1 MQKHQKTTKEE
12 LLKENKLL
20 RAKIAKL
27 ERSKNKNLPKKNTQ
41 IDKNELWNSFMNS
54 AHQGFAIVDSNLDF
68 IEVNKAALTIFGL
81 KREDFIGKNI
91 TEVSPD
97 VKKSGRYDK
106 YVEVIKSG
114 KSFTIEDLV
123 THPKLGNVY
132 LNLKAFPIGRC
143 CGIIITDI
151 TEPKKSESRLKSAQ
165 ELGKIGTW
173 NLDIVNDVLEWTE
186 ESYKIFGVK
195 QGTPMNLE
203 RFLNTVHPDDKD
215 YVAEKWTAG
224 LNGEEYDIEHRLLIN
239 GKVKWVREKA
249 DVTFDE
255 NGSAI
260 KAVGITQDI
269 TEKKK
274 AEIELR
280 EHENQ
285 LGFIYDSA
293 ADILYYLKAE
303 GGSQYRFLSVNN
315 AFLKATGLLS
325 DEIVGKPLN
334 EVIPESSLG
343 LVRSNYEKAIREK
356 KIVTWEE
363 TSQYPSGLKTGIVS
377 IAPIFDEKG
386 NCTNLVGSVHDI
398 TERKLADEK
407 VREKDIQFRKLS
419 SNVPDLIFQFTRRPD
434 GTYCVPI
441 ASEGIKNIFGC
452 SPEDVVEDFAPIGR
466 VIYPEDAERV
476 ISDIEYSAKH
486 LTYFTCEFRVQIP
499 GKDIQWIYSRSSPE
513 KLEDGS
519 ITWYGFNADITLLKQ
534 AEEELI
540 KAKEKAEESDRLKS
554 AFLAN
559 MSHEIRTPMNG
570 ILGFLELLKEQ
581 DLTETKKEN
590 YINIVNKGGV
600 RLLNTINDII
610 EVSKIESNNIEID
623 KERISIKSLLKYYY
637 EFFLL
642 ETKSKGLDFKL
653 IKEPKIKNV
662 IIYSDKNKLHSILT
676 NLIKNAIKF
685 TKTGKIELGCE
696 MNKNAL
702 KFFVSDTGM
711 GIKKERLKAVFDRFV
726 QADINITKGYEGSGL
741 GLSICKS
748 YVELL
753 GGKIWVES
761 EENKGS
767 TFFFTIPID
776 NGRDKNEQGGI
787 ISEEIS
793 IDETKLKSD
802 KKLKILIAE
811 DDQVSSMYLK
821 TLLETIYGEV
831 LQAHTGDETVYLCYN
846 NPDIDIIL
854 MDIKMPDISGY
865 DATRKIRKFNKNVHI
880 IAQTAF
886 AFSEDEIKAK
896 QAGCDAY
903 LTKPIKKEVLYD
915 FIEKHLETK

>member
-865 DATRKIRKFNKNVHI
+865 DATREIRKFNKNVHI

>member
-1 MQKHQKTTKEE
+1 M
-12 LLKENKLL
+12 
-20 RAKIAKL
+20 
-27 ERSKNKNLPKKNTQ
+27 KK
-41 IDKNELWNSFMNS
+41 
-54 AHQGFAIVDSNLDF
+54 
-68 IEVNKAALTIFGL
+68 
-81 KREDFIGKNI
+81 
-91 TEVSPD
+91 
-97 VKKSGRYDK
+97 
-106 YVEVIKSG
+106 
-114 KSFTIEDLV
+114 
-123 THPKLGNVY
+123 
-132 LNLKAFPIGRC
+132 
-143 CGIIITDI
+143 
-151 TEPKKSESRLKSAQ
+151 RL
-165 ELGKIGTW
+165 
-173 NLDIVNDVLEWTE
+173 
-186 ESYKIFGVK
+186 
-195 QGTPMNLE
+195 
-203 RFLNTVHPDDKD
+203 
-215 YVAEKWTAG
+215 
-224 LNGEEYDIEHRLLIN
+224 
-239 GKVKWVREKA
+239 
-249 DVTFDE
+249 
-255 NGSAI
+255 
-260 KAVGITQDI
+260 
-269 TEKKK
+269 
-274 AEIELR
+274 
-280 EHENQ
+280 
-285 LGFIYDSA
+285 
-293 ADILYYLKAE
+293 
-303 GGSQYRFLSVNN
+303 
-315 AFLKATGLLS
+315 
-325 DEIVGKPLN
+325 
-334 EVIPESSLG
+334 
-343 LVRSNYEKAIREK
+343 REK

-653 IKEPKIKNV
+653 IKEPK
-662 IIYSDKNKLHSILT
+662 
-676 NLIKNAIKF
+676 
-685 TKTGKIELGCE
+685 
-696 MNKNAL
+696 
-702 KFFVSDTGM
+702 
-711 GIKKERLKAVFDRFV
+711 
-726 QADINITKGYEGSGL
+726 
-741 GLSICKS
+741 
-748 YVELL
+748 
-753 GGKIWVES
+753 
-761 EENKGS
+761 
-767 TFFFTIPID
+767 
-776 NGRDKNEQGGI
+776 
-787 ISEEIS
+787 
-793 IDETKLKSD
+793 
-802 KKLKILIAE
+802 
-811 DDQVSSMYLK
+811 
-821 TLLETIYGEV
+821 
-831 LQAHTGDETVYLCYN
+831 
-846 NPDIDIIL
+846 
-854 MDIKMPDISGY
+854 
-865 DATRKIRKFNKNVHI
+865 
-880 IAQTAF
+880 
-886 AFSEDEIKAK
+886 
-896 QAGCDAY
+896 
-903 LTKPIKKEVLYD
+903 
-915 FIEKHLETK
+915 